1 MKELDLVKIFRV
13 LVTINFLTLIPYFF
27 IDMNTLIQS
36 EYDLIL
42 IIEETNITT
51 LSVMFENIF
60 FIVFMLMA
68 VLIMNP
74 LLFFFTKWSREFM
87 VFIILFI
94 NVTSLLDAVGGGYQ
108 LISTWEEVLGELEV
122 ITTGAIIAMAYLT
135 PLKDKF
141 K

>member
-13 LVTINFLTLIPYFF
+13 LVTINFLTLFPYFF

-36 EYDLIL
+36 EYDLISIIDESGLSILDNMGVFFAVLLL
-42 IIEETNITT
+42 IAI
-51 LSVMFENIF
+51 
-60 FIVFMLMA
+60 
-68 VLIMNP
+68 LIMNP
-74 LLFFFTKWSREFM
+74 LLFFFTKWSRELM

-94 NVTSLLDAVGGGYQ
+94 NVTSLLEAVGGGYQ
-108 LISTWEEVLGELEV
+108 LMSTWEEVLGELEV